1 MEAPLSGTARPQA
14 ERVPLAGLIFVVVLL
29 LALITLPPLASAQAE
44 ALRARLDT
52 EVQTLADALDATE
65 DSMQEMQSA
74 ARAYV
79 LTEEPAFLEQYR
91 TAAAALPERLHSL
104 SERTT
109 RIDPALSAQV
119 DEIAVVAQ
127 RWQRE
132 GAERYIALVQAGR
145 ANEAAALIGTRTTQA
160 IFDAF
165 RTRIGDVRAQIQT
178 LESEL
183 TVQIGQART
192 LQTALT
198 SGLGVLGLLAVGF
211 VLHSYRSILAL
222 LHQLR
227 DARVRADSLAQQA
240 RAERR
245 RLQAVF
251 DHSPEGMVVVDAP
264 SGRLRLA
271 NPAAVALLG
280 PLDTDVPLRSQP
292 WVSRLFRP
300 GGEPLPPDDL
310 PLIQALE
317 AGVAGRTVELM
328 IEQPEAGR
336 APVLLTS
343 VPLLG
348 EGDVRTGV
356 LAMLQDLRALRQAER
371 LKSDFVALVS
381 HELRTPLTAIQGCV
395 QTMLRANDPPE
406 AARSREFLH
415 IIAEQ
420 GERLQ
425 ELIDNLLS
433 LSQVEAG
440 ALRLRRETVQPGVV
454 LSSALRQLHDR
465 LSGLRVQTD
474 LPDSLPPVSADAR
487 RIEQVLLN
495 LLDNARKFAPPGS
508 LLTVAAVAQEH
519 VVRIS
524 VCDQGPGVP
533 AEARERIFERFYQIE
548 QPTTR
553 NIGGSGLGLA
563 ICKAVVEAHGGQIGV
578 EDAPG
583 GGAAFWFTLPAVA
596 EPAPLRPVPRPSNA
610 QPHVLVVD
618 DDPALRRL
626 LEASLPDAGYRVET
640 AVEAQSALAAV
651 ARQPP
656 DVILLDLM
664 LPGSDGFE
672 LCRRLREWTDVPIIM
687 LTARAAERDM
697 VHGLELG
704 ADDYIT
710 KPFRNGELLAR
721 MAAVLRRA
729 RPEQRPEAPAQIEA
743 GAVQIDLAQRRVR
756 VAGAAVELTPTQFQI
771 LAFLARHRG
780 QVLTH
785 AQILREV
792 WGEGYDGENHYL
804 WVHIAHLR
812 QKLEPD
818 ARPPRLIQ
826 TVRGVGYRF
835 GG

>member
-1 MEAPLSGTARPQA
+1 MQAPLSGIARPQA

-44 ALRARLDT
+44 AARARLDT

-91 TAAAALPERLHSL
+91 TAAAALPERLDSL
-104 SERTT
+104 DERAG
-109 RIDPALSAQV
+109 RVDPALSAQV
-119 DEIAVVAQ
+119 GEIAAVAR

-132 GAERYIALVQAGR
+132 GSERHIALVQAGR
-145 ANEAAALIGTRTTQA
+145 AAEAASLIGTRSTQA

-165 RTRIGDVRAQIQT
+165 RARIGDVRAQIHT
-178 LESEL
+178 LEGDL
-183 TVQIGQART
+183 TAQIGQART

-211 VLHSYRSILAL
+211 VLHSYRSILTL

-227 DARVRADSLAQQA
+227 DARVQADSLAQQA

-264 SGRLRLA
+264 SGLLRLA

-280 PLDTDVPLRSQP
+280 PLDTDVPLRRQP
-292 WVSRLFRP
+292 WVGRLFRP
-300 GGEPLPPDDL
+300 GGEPLPPDEL

-317 AGVAGRTVELM
+317 SGAAGRTVELM
-328 IEQPEAGR
+328 IEQPGGGR
-336 APVLLTS
+336 APALLTS
-343 VPLLG
+343 VPLQG
-348 EGDVRTGV
+348 EGDSRTGA

-395 QTMLRANDPPE
+395 QTLLRAGDPPE

-420 GERLQ
+420 SERLQ

-440 ALRLRRETVQPGVV
+440 ALRLRRETVQPGPVIA
-454 LSSALRQLHDR
+454 SALGQLHDR

-474 LPDSLPPVSADAR
+474 LPDGLPPVSADAR

-508 LLTVAAVAQEH
+508 LLTVAAAAQEH
-519 VVRIS
+519 AVRIC

-533 AEARERIFERFYQIE
+533 AHARERIFERFYQIE
-548 QPTTR
+548 QPATR
-553 NIGGSGLGLA
+553 NVGGSGLGLA
-563 ICKAVVEAHGGQIGV
+563 ICKAVVEAHGGRIGV

-596 EPAPLRPVPRPSNA
+596 EPAPLRPAPRPSNA

-710 KPFRNGELLAR
+710 KPFRSGELLAR

-729 RPEQRPEAPAQIEA
+729 RPEQRPEAPALIEA

-756 VAGAAVELTPTQFQI
+756 VGGAPVELTPTQFQI
-771 LAFLARHRG
+771 LAFLARHNG

-812 QKLEPD
+812 QKLEPK